1 MSVERR
7 RGAVGAR
14 LLPALVLL
22 ARPADALRPLAGVVS
37 PVRLR
42 WASAS
47 TREVNSADE
56 LTQVID
62 ASRDR
67 LAVLRFGSSSCRAC
81 AASAPRYNRIASR
94 RRGVDFYEV
103 DTSLASHCGVESTPT
118 AVLYADGK
126 QVDQV
131 GCSLSRWQDFETA
144 LAAAECELECLLSA
158 ADADAIAEFD
168 V

>member
-1 MSVERR
+1 MTIRNAS
-7 RGAVGAR
+7 
-14 LLPALVLL
+14 
-22 ARPADALRPLAGVVS
+22 
-37 PVRLR
+37 
-42 WASAS
+42 SAS
-47 TREVNSADE
+47 PSTAWPGP
-56 LTQVID
+56 
-62 ASRDR
+62 A
-67 LAVLRFGSSSCRAC
+67 SSSG
-81 AASAPRYNRIASR
+81 SR
-94 RRGVDFYEV
+94 RRSGRWARGAHDFRKAIC
-103 DTSLASHCGVESTPT
+103 TPAVESTPT